1 MPVCGRFL
9 KRLIFNSVD
18 EMTENEQLAVYH
30 KPVLY
35 REIIDYIKEVY
46 TEGDIIVDS
55 TCGEGGHSAL
65 FLSEF
70 QGKVVSFERDAEI
83 LSRAKSRLSEFED
96 RVDFINNNF
105 SVTEELSPYKGKIAA
120 ILYDF
125 GISSYHFD
133 ASGRGFSIKDKNLDM
148 RLDPSC
154 KRSACDIV
162 NYAAESEL
170 ADIFFYY
177 GEERHSRRAARYIA
191 EARKKSRIETAEE
204 LSSIVMRALK
214 PKGYSQIHPAT
225 RIFQALRIA
234 VNSELDHIEKA
245 LNSSWEYLR
254 PGGIILAMSFHSLE
268 DRIAKNIFRKLS
280 SDGLVEIVT
289 KKPVIPQDDEIK
301 SNPRSRSA
309 KIRVCKK
316 I

>member
-9 KRLIFNSVD
+9 KRLIFNSVE
-18 EMTENEQLAVYH
+18 EMTENEQLTVYH

-35 REIIDYIKEVY
+35 REIINYIKEIY
-46 TEGDIIVDS
+46 AEGDIIVDS
-55 TCGEGGHSAL
+55 TCGEGGHSEL
-65 FLSEF
+65 FLREF
-70 QGKVVSFERDAEI
+70 PGRVVSFERDAEI
-83 LSRAKSRLSEFED
+83 LSRAKNRLSVFEG
-96 RVDFINNNF
+96 RIDFINDNF

-133 ASGRGFSIKDKNLDM
+133 ASARGFSIKDKNLDM

-154 KRSACDIV
+154 KRSAEDII
-162 NYAAESEL
+162 NYAPESEL
-170 ADIFFYY
+170 ADIFFHY
-177 GEERHSRRAARYIA
+177 GEERHSRRIARYIA
-191 EARKKSRIETAEE
+191 EARKKSRIATAEE

-245 LNSSWEYLR
+245 LSGSWEYLR

-280 SDGLVEIVT
+280 SDGIVEIIT

-301 SNPRSRSA
+301 INPRSRSA

>member
-1 MPVCGRFL
+1 VE
-9 KRLIFNSVD
+9 
-18 EMTENEQLAVYH
+18 EMTENEQLTVYH

-35 REIIDYIKEVY
+35 REIIDYIKEIY
-46 TEGDIIVDS
+46 QGGDIIVDS
-55 TCGEGGHSAL
+55 TCGEGGHSCL
-65 FLSEF
+65 FLEEF
-70 QGKVVSFERDAEI
+70 DGKTVSFERDAEI
-83 LSRAKSRLSEFED
+83 LSRAKKRLSD
-96 RVDFINNNF
+96 YSGRIDFINDNF
-105 SVTEELSPYKGKIAA
+105 SVTENLSPYKGKIAA

-133 ASGRGFSIKDKNLDM
+133 ASGRGFSVKDKNLDM
-148 RLDPSC
+148 RLDPAC
-154 KRSACDIV
+154 RRSAGDIV
-162 NYAAESEL
+162 NYAPENEL
-170 ADIFFYY
+170 ADIFFYF
-177 GEERHSRRAARYIA
+177 GEERHSRRIARYIA
-191 EARKKSRIETAEE
+191 EARKKTRIETAEE